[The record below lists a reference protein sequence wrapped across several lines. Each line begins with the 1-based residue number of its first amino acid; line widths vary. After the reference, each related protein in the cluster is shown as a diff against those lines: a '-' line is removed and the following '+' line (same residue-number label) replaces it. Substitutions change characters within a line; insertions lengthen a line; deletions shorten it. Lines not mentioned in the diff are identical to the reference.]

1 MFRPRIFEV
10 RIVFVHLEL
19 YGGLT
24 IVRDSALREPG
35 RDVCVAQSH
44 DLEVDTA
51 TSAVPRLLNIH

>member
-1 MFRPRIFEV
+1 MDRLT
-10 RIVFVHLEL
+10 IVFVHLEL